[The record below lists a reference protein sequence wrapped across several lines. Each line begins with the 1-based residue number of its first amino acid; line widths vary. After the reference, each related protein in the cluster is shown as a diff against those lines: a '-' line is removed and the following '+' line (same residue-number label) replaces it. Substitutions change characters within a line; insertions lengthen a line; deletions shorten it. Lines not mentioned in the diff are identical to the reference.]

1 MYNFTLLPTVK
12 SRFTL
17 SLHSLRRYLFVE
29 KLINNNIIQEV
40 MKVLKFGGTSVG
52 SVERIKSLPQLI
64 VNDEPKI
71 VVLSAMSGTTN
82 CLVEIT
88 KQYANSNLEGAKKA
102 IEELEAKYRMTVDE
116 LFETDEYKTKGNELI
131 DERFGVLKSFS
142 GKDFS
147 IIEERIIL
155 AQGELIS
162 TALVNFHLNETGV
175 PSILLPAL
183 RFMRKDLNDEPDSYY
198 ISEVLKRELELYP
211 NCKLFITQGYIC
223 RNVKGEIDNL
233 KRGGSDYSASII
245 GAAIDAD
252 VVEIWTDIDGFHNND
267 PRIVDKTHS
276 IPHLNF
282 DEASELAYFG
292 AKILHPTCVIP
303 VQDSNIPLH
312 IKNTMDPNAFGTL
325 ITEATDGDGIKAV
338 AAKDNI
344 TAIKVKSGRMLLAYG
359 FLRKIFDI
367 FEEYRTPIDMI
378 TTSEV
383 AVSLTIDDTSNLDKI
398 VKELSEFGK
407 VEIDTDMT
415 IVCIV
420 GNKISDSKGIAK
432 KVFDALNNIPVRMI
446 SFGGS
451 RHNISVLVDSQYKKD
466 ALLALNEVVF

>member
-1 MYNFTLLPTVK
+1 LESISFPEPVISLAIEPATKSDQEKMGLALSKLSDEDPTFRIK
-12 SRFTL
+12 TNA
-17 SLHSLRRYLFVE
+17 E
-29 KLINNNIIQEV
+29 TGQTIIAGMGELQLEVDVPESDIIKVALGQEA
-40 MKVLKFGGTSVG
+40 
-52 SVERIKSLPQLI
+52 SVEFDAFS
-64 VNDEPKI
+64 VNDKFQAE
-71 VVLSAMSGTTN
+71 
-82 CLVEIT
+82 
-88 KQYANSNLEGAKKA
+88 
-102 IEELEAKYRMTVDE
+102 
-116 LFETDEYKTKGNELI
+116 
-131 DERFGVLKSFS
+131 
-142 GKDFS
+142 
-147 IIEERIIL
+147 
-155 AQGELIS
+155 
-162 TALVNFHLNETGV
+162 
-175 PSILLPAL
+175 
-183 RFMRKDLNDEPDSYY
+183 
-198 ISEVLKRELELYP
+198 
-211 NCKLFITQGYIC
+211 
-223 RNVKGEIDNL
+223 
-233 KRGGSDYSASII
+233 
-245 GAAIDAD
+245 

-383 AVSLTIDDTSNLDKI
+383 AVSLTIDDTSNLEKI

-451 RHNISVLVDSQYKKD
+451 RHNISVLVDSQYKKA